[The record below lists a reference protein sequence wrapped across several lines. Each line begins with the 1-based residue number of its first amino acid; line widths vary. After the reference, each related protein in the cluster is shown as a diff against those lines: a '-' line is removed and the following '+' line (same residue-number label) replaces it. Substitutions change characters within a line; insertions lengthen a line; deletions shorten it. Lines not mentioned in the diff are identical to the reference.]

1 MRIAGENIGVRGLT
15 LLAVAGVV
23 GIVLGI
29 HGWSLRHQ
37 GVPSGF
43 AGPQVSPSTS
53 VGAPG
58 KASKGSGHSA
68 GPTSAPAQGPSAPA
82 PTSSAAGPAAAGPKL
97 SSQAYASYAFRVW
110 PGPVSQAAST
120 AATGLVIKVH
130 RHGSGITVA
139 ASVAGQPPAT
149 PKFYA
154 AGATVYVI
162 EAALGDDSGNTDY
175 NLGDDGLVV
184 TDTQGRIVQ

>member
-23 GIVLGI
+23 GVLLAS

-37 GVPSGF
+37 GLPSGF

-53 VGAPG
+53 ADGAG
-58 KASKGSGHSA
+58 KARAGSGHSA
-68 GPTSAPAQGPSAPA
+68 GPTSAPVQGPSAPA
-82 PTSSAAGPAAAGPKL
+82 PTSSAAAPAAAGPKL

-110 PGPVSQAAST
+110 PGPVSQLAST
-120 AATGLVIKVH
+120 AATGLVIKVQK
-130 RHGSGITVA
+130 HGSGITVA
-139 ASVAGQPPAT
+139 ASVAGQPPPA
-149 PKFYA
+149 PRFYA

-184 TDTQGRIVQ
+184 TDTHGRIVQ

>member
-23 GIVLGI
+23 GIVLAS

-37 GVPSGF
+37 GLPSGF

-53 VGAPG
+53 VGGG
-58 KASKGSGHSA
+58 KAPSGSGHSA
-68 GPTSAPAQGPSAPA
+68 GPTTAPTQGPSAPA
-82 PTSSAAGPAAAGPKL
+82 SSAAAPPGPGPKL

-130 RHGSGITVA
+130 RHGSGIMVA
-139 ASVAGQPPAT
+139 ASVAGQPPAS
-149 PKFYA
+149 PRFYA
-154 AGATVYVI
+154 TGASVYVI
-162 EAALGDDSGNTDY
+162 EAALGDDSGNTDF

>member
-1 MRIAGENIGVRGLT
+1 MRIAGENIGGRGLT

-23 GIVLGI
+23 GILLAS

-37 GVPSGF
+37 GLPSGF
-43 AGPQVSPSTS
+43 AGPRMSPSTS
-53 VGAPG
+53 VGGAG
-58 KASKGSGHSA
+58 KARGGSGHSA

-82 PTSSAAGPAAAGPKL
+82 PTSSAAASRTPGPKL
-97 SSQAYASYAFRVW
+97 SSQAYASYAFRLW

-130 RHGSGITVA
+130 RHGSGIMVA
-139 ASVAGQPPAT
+139 ASVAGQPAAAPR
-149 PKFYA
+149 FYA
-154 AGATVYVI
+154 SGASVYVI
-162 EAALGDDSGNTDY
+162 EAALGDDSGNTDF

>member
-15 LLAVAGVV
+15 LLAAAGVA
-23 GIVLGI
+23 GIVLGV

-37 GVPSGF
+37 GLPSAF
-43 AGPQVSPSTS
+43 AGPQASPRTSAGGAGKVRHVS
-53 VGAPG
+53 GR
-58 KASKGSGHSA
+58 SA
-68 GPTSAPAQGPSAPA
+68 GPTSAPTHGPSAPA
-82 PTSSAAGPAAAGPKL
+82 PTSSAAAPPAPGPKL

-110 PGPVSQAAST
+110 PGPVSKTAST

-130 RHGSGITVA
+130 RHGSGIAVA
-139 ASVAGQPPAT
+139 ASVAGQPPAA
-149 PKFYA
+149 PRFYA
-154 AGATVYVI
+154 AGAIVYVV

-184 TDTQGRIVQ
+184 TDAQGRIVQ

>member
-23 GIVLGI
+23 GILLAS

-37 GVPSGF
+37 GLPSGF

-53 VGAPG
+53 VGGPG
-58 KASKGSGHSA
+58 KAPSGSGHSA
-68 GPTSAPAQGPSAPA
+68 GPTSAPTQGPSAPA
-82 PTSSAAGPAAAGPKL
+82 GPGPKL
-97 SSQAYASYAFRVW
+97 STQAYASYAFRVW

-130 RHGSGITVA
+130 RHGSGIMVA
-139 ASVAGQPPAT
+139 ASVAGQPPAS
-149 PKFYA
+149 PRFYA
-154 AGATVYVI
+154 TGASVYVI
-162 EAALGDDSGNTDY
+162 EAALGDDSANTDF